1 MATQEGIEL
10 IIKAQDQYSGTLNK
24 IKASN
29 DLFGK
34 SVENVQKQ
42 IGALQTY
49 MVKLVTAGVD
59 PASKGIQR
67 LQGQLKVL
75 NQDLLQVQN
84 AAKGAEGAIGGSAT
98 NLKKSNQAYTNLAL
112 VLQDLPF
119 GFRGIQ
125 NNLPALFGSLAA
137 ATGPLY
143 LGFSALVAAV
153 TAYDMGLFGST
164 KTTNEFAKSLK
175 EVNKELKTALNYTT
189 SEVSNLQGLV
199 DVMLDVNATESI
211 RNKALLEA
219 KEAITQVDEAQGKKI
234 KVIGD
239 AIYAITLYT
248 EAIKQQQIQEVLGKR
263 IAEITIG
270 QIEKRNNLAIET
282 AKASKGFHPID
293 LFMGNTALQGLQTEI
308 IANETLLRQLEDYRK
323 TNTKAL
329 LLNPFSSFNK
339 KGPTGNAAKDAK
351 AAVEQQQKVNEQVLQ
366 DLIDAKK
373 QEVKLFED
381 DAYKKYEVSKQ
392 LAELERRLGLEKIKN
407 GEYTT
412 KQQLAL
418 QEGLNVEYANK
429 LLLIDQSMQEQLL
442 NQDAKTRKEKKKR
455 NEQDYAEQEKFGKN
469 QVDLIDTQ
477 LKVGLRLNR
486 DNVIEQQ
493 ELIKQSMAKVGVIMA
508 ATFGTGQFPVLL
520 KFYDELNARLQGL
533 DQKAL
538 RGAEA
543 MKQVNSIISDTAT
556 NAIVQFG
563 ENLGKAIGGEKVD
576 LFGGFLELL
585 SSGLQSIG
593 KALIA
598 YGAAMD
604 AFKKAFK
611 NPYAAIAAGIAL
623 VAVGV
628 GLKTAINRTSGE
640 DTGVQKFAN
649 GGIISGPTMG
659 LMGEYPGAS
668 SNPEVVAPLDKL
680 KDLIGGGAGGTFVL
694 RGQDLLLSVNRAQK
708 ASNIKGQNIIL
719 A

>member
-75 NQDLLQVQN
+75 NQDLLQIQN
-84 AAKGAEGAIGGSAT
+84 AAKGADNAIGASAN
-98 NLKKSNQAYTNLAL
+98 NLKKSNQGYTNLAL
-112 VLQDLPF
+112 VIQDLPF

-125 NNLPALFGSLAA
+125 NNLPALMGSVAG
-137 ATGPLY
+137 ATGPMY
-143 LGFSALVAAV
+143 LAFSALIAAV
-153 TAYDMGLFGST
+153 TAYDMGLFGSI

-199 DVMLDVNATESI
+199 DVMLDVNSTESI
-211 RNKALLEA
+211 RNKALQEA
-219 KEAITQVDEAQGKKI
+219 KEAISEVDEAQGKKI
-234 KVIGD
+234 KTIGD
-239 AIYAITLYT
+239 AIIAINLYT
-248 EAIKQQQIQEVLGKR
+248 EAIQQQQMQEVIGKR

-270 QIEKRNNLAIET
+270 QIERRNNLAIET

-339 KGPTGNAAKDAK
+339 KGANGNGANPAK
-351 AAVEQQQKVNEQVLQ
+351 AAIEQQQKVNEQVLQ
-366 DLIDAKK
+366 GLIDAKK
-373 QEVKLFED
+373 IELQIYQD
-381 DAYKKYEVSKQ
+381 DAFKKFEVAKQ
-392 LAELERRLGLEKIKN
+392 LAELEKALALEKIKN
-407 GEYTT
+407 GEYTV

-418 QEGLNVEYANK
+418 QEGVYVEYANK
-429 LLLIDQSMQEQLL
+429 LVLLDQAMQEQLL
-442 NQDAKTRKEKKKR
+442 TQDAKTRKEKKKR
-455 NEQDYAEQEKFGKN
+455 NEEDYAEQEKFGKN
-469 QVDLIDTQ
+469 QVDLIDSQ
-477 LKVGLRLNR
+477 LKVGLRLNK
-486 DNVIEQQ
+486 DNVIGQQ
-493 ELIKQSMAKVGVIMA
+493 ELIKQSMAKVGVMMA
-508 ATFGTGQFPVLL
+508 ASFGTGQFPVLL
-520 KFYDELNARLQGL
+520 KYYDELNAKLEGM
-533 DQKAL
+533 DTAAL
-538 RGAEA
+538 RGADA
-543 MKQVNSIISDTAT
+543 MKQVNNIISDTAT

-563 ENLGKAIGGEKVD
+563 ENLGKALGGEKVD
-576 LFGGFLELL
+576 IFGGFLELL
-585 SSGLQSIG
+585 ANGLTSIG

-604 AFKKAFK
+604 AFKRH
-611 NPYAAIAAGIAL
+611 L
-623 VAVGV
+623 
-628 GLKTAINRTSGE
+628 RTL
-640 DTGVQKFAN
+640 T
-649 GGIISGPTMG
+649 
-659 LMGEYPGAS
+659 
-668 SNPEVVAPLDKL
+668 
-680 KDLIGGGAGGTFVL
+680 
-694 RGQDLLLSVNRAQK
+694 LLLLLV
-708 ASNIKGQNIIL
+708 
-719 A
+719 